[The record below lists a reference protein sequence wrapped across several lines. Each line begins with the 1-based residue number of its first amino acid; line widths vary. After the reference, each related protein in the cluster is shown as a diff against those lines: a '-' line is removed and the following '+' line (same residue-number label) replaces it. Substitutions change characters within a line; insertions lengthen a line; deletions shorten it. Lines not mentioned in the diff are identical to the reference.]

1 LRLVIG
7 QGGRYIKAM
16 IDDNEYGLK
25 LEIMTVRVPEGT
37 MDRINN
43 LLRGGELRSV
53 FIRTA
58 VEAELTRREK
68 KLTQQRKRQ
77 SSLAA

>member
-1 LRLVIG
+1 
-7 QGGRYIKAM
+7 M
-16 IDDNEYGLK
+16 SMDIDDSTLK

-37 MDRINN
+37 MDRING

-58 VEAELTRREK
+58 VEAELTRRAK
-68 KLTQQRKRQ
+68 KLAQQRRRQ
-77 SSLAA
+77 PSLAA

>member
-1 LRLVIG
+1 
-7 QGGRYIKAM
+7 M
-16 IDDNEYGLK
+16 DIDDSTLK

-37 MDRINN
+37 MDRINS

-58 VEAELTRREK
+58 VEAELARRAK
-68 KLTQQRKRQ
+68 KLAQQRRRQ
-77 SSLAA
+77 TSLAA